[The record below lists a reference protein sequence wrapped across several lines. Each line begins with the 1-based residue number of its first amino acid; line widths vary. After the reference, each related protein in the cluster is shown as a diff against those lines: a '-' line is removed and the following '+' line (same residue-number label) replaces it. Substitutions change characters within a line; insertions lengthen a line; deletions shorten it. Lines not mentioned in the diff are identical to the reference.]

1 MSRMALAGRAGLVA
15 SLAFSN
21 IVQEALEEKD
31 VRVVTL
37 QALTPEQLVELAQGG
52 KITPMQAIEELERRG
67 MVVRDAPAL
76 NPKYAQ
82 VEREI
87 EEALAPK
94 SIYAA
99 LAREFGYWGPR
110 ITPPKPK
117 PQQVFY
123 RGSEGRAKVTF
134 AGGEAMVSRL
144 KPNGAWKLVGT
155 YPWPPMDDF
164 RVNAKLQEICGHE
177 FYQED
182 V

>member
-1 MSRMALAGRAGLVA
+1 MALAARAGLVA

-52 KITPMQAIEELERRG
+52 EITPMQAIEELERRG
-67 MVVRDAPAL
+67 MVVRGDAPRL
-76 NPKYAQ
+76 SPKYAE
-82 VEREI
+82 VERQI

-99 LAREFGYWGPR
+99 LARELGYFGSK
-110 ITPPKPK
+110 ITTPKPK
-117 PQQVFY
+117 PQQAFY
-123 RGSEGRAKVTF
+123 MGAKGRAKVTF
-134 AGGEAMVSRL
+134 AEGQAMVSRL
-144 KPNGAWKLVGT
+144 KPNGAWKLVST
-155 YPWPPMDDF
+155 FPWPPAADDF
-164 RVNAKLQEICGHE
+164 KVNAKLQELCGPD
-177 FYQED
+177 FVQED